1 MKPDSQ
7 SLYVQVTFQWD
18 LVSLLAVSGNL
29 PRWCLSWLGIKNV
42 STQREGKKK
51 SQTEPTHHSPSVAQ
65 VKLSPG
71 ESQAG
76 WPFPRLPWRWSFIAS
91 VGG

>member
-29 PRWCLSWLGIKNV
+29 PRWRLSWVGIKNV
-42 STQREGKKK
+42 STQRAGEK
-51 SQTEPTHHSPSVAQ
+51 SQTEPKQHSPTVAQ

-71 ESQAG
+71 ETQAR
-76 WPFPRLPWRWSFIAS
+76 WPFPSLPW
-91 VGG
+91 